1 MLQKYKRYI
10 FALSYIK
17 CKIMWK
23 YYALLSAVFASLTAI
38 FAKIGIKGGSR
49 KLMGDLFPKSI
60 KITNF
65 ALWKEIKWKLLPV
78 SCCLPK
84 YWIIL
89 R

>member
-1 MLQKYKRYI
+1 MY
-10 FALSYIK
+10 
-17 CKIMWK
+17 K
-23 YYALLSAVFASLTAI
+23 YYYSKRHLNNWLKILSSKTTI
-38 FAKIGIKGGSR
+38 GGSR